1 MPGINHQEQLLRFLI
16 WFLRRHIHE
25 VLSGLNQ
32 VNHPETDEIH
42 DILKNILERV
52 TQAEYFDA
60 PIREKIEELTQFKYF
75 VQTLSGA
82 DIHGNEAFRRGPD
95 VD

>member
-1 MPGINHQEQLLRFLI
+1 MPRINHQEQMLHFLI
-16 WFLRRHIHE
+16 WFLRRHIHQI
-25 VLSGLNQ
+25 LSGLN
-32 VNHPETDEIH
+32 HFKRAETGEIQ
-42 DILKNILERV
+42 DLLENILERV

-60 PIREKIEELTQFKYF
+60 PIQEKIEELTQFKYF

-82 DIHGNEAFRRGPD
+82 DIHGDEVFRRGPD